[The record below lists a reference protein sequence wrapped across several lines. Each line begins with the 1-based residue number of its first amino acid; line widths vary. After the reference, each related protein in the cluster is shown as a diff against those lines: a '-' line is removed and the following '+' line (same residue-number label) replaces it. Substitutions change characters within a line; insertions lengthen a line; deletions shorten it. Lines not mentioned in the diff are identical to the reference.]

1 MRLNR
6 HVTRYAMMLLAA
18 AMLSAAA
25 ATDALA
31 RGGAGFGHIGG
42 MHGAH
47 MRGGFQQPAAGSGPI
62 NAEADFQSI
71 GAVHGAAI
79 AGNAG
84 LAGKSGISI
93 REWLKLSTFAT

>member
-47 MRGGFQQPAAGSGPI
+47 MRGGFSSPLLDQAPSMPRPTFNPSERYTVPQSPETPVSPASLGSV
-62 NAEADFQSI
+62 F
-71 GAVHGAAI
+71 
-79 AGNAG
+79 GNG
-84 LAGKSGISI
+84 
-93 REWLKLSTFAT
+93 